1 MSGKSDK
8 WGGTRFVYITNL
20 KKTGP
25 ITAAFRYDDKKQV
38 IEFEFARCGKS
49 DVFSKA
55 IGRVVS
61 HGRLQAHPQEIPY
74 DVVAPGKLELT
85 YKDTIKEVVERVV
98 AQKGKQRRFSKAA

>member
-25 ITAAFRYDDKKQV
+25 ITAAFRYNDQKQV
-38 IEFEFARCGKS
+38 IEFEFARCGKA

-74 DVVAPGKLELT
+74 EVVAVEAPLT
-85 YKDTIKEVVERVV
+85 YQDTIKEVVERVV
-98 AQKGKQRRFSKAA
+98 AQKGKQRRFPPAA

>member
-38 IEFEFARCGKS
+38 IEFEFARCGKA

-74 DVVAPGKLELT
+74 QEVGDAPLT
-85 YKDTIKEVVERVV
+85 YQDTIKEVVERVV
-98 AQKGKQRRFSKAA
+98 AQKGKQRRFQQVA